1 MVKSCYDQGSFT
13 CKAYFLYGEMTAIL
27 NEIAEQFLVALVV
40 PVTIQA
46 LSVLLIALLMD
57 AMLQFQAV
65 ETST

>member
-1 MVKSCYDQGSFT
+1 
-13 CKAYFLYGEMTAIL
+13 MTAIH

-57 AMLQFQAV
+57 VMSQFQAV